1 VPVGSVAEK
10 SNTPT
15 SKSVVITL
23 RPAQDSSE
31 QPQT

>member
-15 SKSVVITL
+15 SKSVVITV
-23 RPAQDSSE
+23 RPSQDSPIE
-31 QPQT
+31 T